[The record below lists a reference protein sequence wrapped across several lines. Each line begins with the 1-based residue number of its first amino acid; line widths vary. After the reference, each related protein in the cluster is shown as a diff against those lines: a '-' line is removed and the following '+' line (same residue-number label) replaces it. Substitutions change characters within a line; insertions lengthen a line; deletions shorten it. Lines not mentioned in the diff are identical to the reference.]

1 LGRALTW
8 TWGIACAVS
17 LLAAIAHLS
26 RAGLVSDFLDNPY
39 SVSMSEADDAD
50 ANVILATG
58 ARIATNGL
66 AFIIMIVFAWRATKN
81 LQMSGATLKRGPGWA
96 IGGWFIPIGNL
107 WIPYQVVRDT
117 WRLAPGADAN
127 NNQTVEAIWLAAF
140 IGFWVSVLIGNMAPN
155 GDSFEDL
162 RSADYF
168 GAAASLGL
176 AAVFVGFIL
185 TFRSIAEKHD
195 QPTSQR

>member
-96 IGGWFIPIGNL
+96 GRSVVGSFPSATFGSPI
-107 WIPYQVVRDT
+107 R
-117 WRLAPGADAN
+117 
-127 NNQTVEAIWLAAF
+127 
-140 IGFWVSVLIGNMAPN
+140 
-155 GDSFEDL
+155 SFEIL
-162 RSADYF
+162 GASPQEPTPTTIRRSRQ
-168 GAAASLGL
+168 SGL
-176 AAVFVGFIL
+176 PPSSDSGYQ
-185 TFRSIAEKHD
+185 S
-195 QPTSQR
+195 